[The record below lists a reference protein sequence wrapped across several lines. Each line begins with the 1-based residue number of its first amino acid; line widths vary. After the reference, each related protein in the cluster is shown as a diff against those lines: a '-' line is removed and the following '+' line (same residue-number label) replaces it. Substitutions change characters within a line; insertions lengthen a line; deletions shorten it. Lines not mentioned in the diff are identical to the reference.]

1 MPPEDFDAWIN
12 GRSVVGTPGATA
24 TGNPTLRTRTPGL
37 SMRSGIG
44 GSGPSALAAPGTF
57 IWWRL
62 MDAAL
67 SMNDRH
73 ALDIHARV
81 ERWALDEVALP
92 GKLVHQIV
100 DWLYREDRFCRG
112 ALTVRK
118 TLLGPLS
125 LPVPTLAV
133 VNVADEVAPV
143 ASVAPFTDAMPTGYA
158 SIIEYPG
165 EVGTGVQH
173 LGILVG
179 REAHARVWPQII
191 SWLNMH
197 S

>member
-1 MPPEDFDAWIN
+1 MIWQ
-12 GRSVVGTPGATA
+12 
-24 TGNPTLRTRTPGL
+24 
-37 SMRSGIG
+37 
-44 GSGPSALAAPGTF
+44 PSDMT
-57 IWWRL
+57 
-62 MDAAL
+62 
-67 SMNDRH
+67 DRH

-125 LPVPTLAV
+125 LPIPTLAV
-133 VNVADEVAPV
+133 VNTADEVAPL

-158 SIIEYPG
+158 SIIEYQG
-165 EVGTGVQH
+165 EVGVGVQH
-173 LGILVG
+173 LGVLVG
-179 REAHARVWPQII
+179 REAHARVSAANHFLAQCAQLI
-191 SWLNMH
+191 SPAALDDE
-197 S
+197 SVREVPPGRTPA